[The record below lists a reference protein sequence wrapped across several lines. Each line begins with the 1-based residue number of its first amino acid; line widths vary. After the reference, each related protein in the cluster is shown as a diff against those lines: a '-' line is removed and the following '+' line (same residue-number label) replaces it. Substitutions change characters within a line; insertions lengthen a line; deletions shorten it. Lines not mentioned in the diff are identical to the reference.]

1 MNTSFEKY
9 DNFQSSSVNCLW
21 YNKDKQQLIVEYKN
35 GSQYRYNDVTQQQW
49 ESLKL
54 SDSKGKFINQSIKSK
69 PFQKMILT
77 D

>member
-9 DNFQSSSVNCLW
+9 DNFQSSPVNCLW
-21 YNKDKQQLIVEYKN
+21 YNKDEQQLIVEYKN